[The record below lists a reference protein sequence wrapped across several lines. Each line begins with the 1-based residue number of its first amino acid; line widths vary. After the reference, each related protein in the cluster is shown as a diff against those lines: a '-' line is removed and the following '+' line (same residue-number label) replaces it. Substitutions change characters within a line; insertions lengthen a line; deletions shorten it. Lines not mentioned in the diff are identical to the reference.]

1 MFRVEADSLD
11 AYLNFDPERKK
22 HLLGL
27 DKVIRSSAPNL
38 KRFFHAGTP
47 AGEPGMRFK
56 MIGYGQFHYPTKSG
70 ARVAWPVIGVALQKN
85 YISVYFAIAI
95 DDKPV
100 VDPYVGKLGE
110 LRSGINNFSF
120 QSFDELEPKALAALF
135 ADAASIFET
144 DPDNPARTIQRG

>member
-85 YISVYFAIAI
+85 YISVYFAIAVG
-95 DDKPV
+95 DKPI
-100 VDPYVGKLGE
+100 VDAYVGKLGE

-120 QSFDELEPKALAALF
+120 RTFDELEPNALAALF
-135 ADAASIFET
+135 ADAASRFER
-144 DPDNPARTIQRG
+144 DPENPVRAWRSG

>member
-1 MFRVEADSLD
+1 
-11 AYLNFDPERKK
+11 
-22 HLLGL
+22 
-27 DKVIRSSAPNL
+27 
-38 KRFFHAGTP
+38 
-47 AGEPGMRFK
+47 MRFK
-56 MIGYGQFHYPTKSG
+56 MIGYGQFHYRTKSG

-85 YISVYFAIAI
+85 YISVYFAIAV

-135 ADAASIFET
+135 ADAASIFEI
-144 DPDNPARTIQRG
+144 DPYKIPSEPCRVREGPKWRPLVDKFKPLALMS